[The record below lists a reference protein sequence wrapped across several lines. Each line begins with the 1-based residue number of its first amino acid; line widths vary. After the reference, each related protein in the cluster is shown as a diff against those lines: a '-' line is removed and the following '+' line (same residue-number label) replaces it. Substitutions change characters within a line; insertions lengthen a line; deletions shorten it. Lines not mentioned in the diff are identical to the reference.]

1 MPLDPYEQCLA
12 FYRRWCADWHMT
24 PNEIDET
31 DLELLLD
38 MEVLDSKIDA
48 AFDEQRDKK
57 KSPPKQQVFI
67 DQIL

>member
-1 MPLDPYEQCLA
+1 MNDYK
-12 FYRRWCADWHMT
+12 MT
-24 PNEIDET
+24 PAEIDDT
-31 DLELLLD
+31 DLDFMLD

-48 AFDEQRDKK
+48 AAREQRDKK